1 VFLVIITIRLTA
13 FSQTGTNNETKCF
26 PLPVAKQIAKDL
38 LRGDSA
44 LAQLKLTENLLFET
58 EMKIQMKDNI
68 ISTMTQKE
76 KNYIKIIDTERE
88 KFGILD
94 SYTKGIEMDLKK
106 EKIRS
111 RISSYT
117 SLSIMAIL
125 SVIILTN

>member
-1 VFLVIITIRLTA
+1 MFLVIITIRLTA
-13 FSQTGTNNETKCF
+13 FSQTGINSETKCF

-58 EMKIQMKDNI
+58 EKKLEMKDNI

-88 KFGILD
+88 KFGVLD
-94 SYTKGIEMDLKK
+94 DYRKGIEMDLKK

-117 SLSIMAIL
+117 SLSIMAVL
-125 SVIILTN
+125 SVIILTK